1 MTSLTKR
8 ERDQLVAN
16 HFEFARKMARIF
28 AGKCTYPKL
37 DRDECESAA
46 LKGLVRAGELFDPTR
61 GHVFATY
68 AGTAVRN
75 CLRRYRKTE
84 LRRLRL
90 VGDARRVAALVD
102 NDEDPDQRDPLERA
116 SRIVGAVQDDHAPDV
131 IERIDAERITSTLLR
146 VNKDERYRRAIT
158 RRLAGE
164 DFAQIARDE
173 GVNPTTVMRWVQ
185 DARLNLPARI
195 SPK

>member
-1 MTSLTKR
+1 MSALTKR

-28 AGKCTYPKL
+28 AWKCTHPKL
-37 DRDECESAA
+37 DSDECESAA
-46 LKGLVRAGELFDPTR
+46 LKGLVRAGELFDPTK

-68 AGTAVRN
+68 AGAAVRN
-75 CLRRYRKTE
+75 CLRRHRKTE

-90 VGDARRVAALVD
+90 MGDARRIAGSEG
-102 NDEDPDQRDPLERA
+102 EDDDDSVEEV
-116 SRIVGAVQDDHAPDV
+116 SRIVGAVQDDHASDV

-146 VNKDERYRRAIT
+146 VNMDERYRRAIT
-158 RRLAGE
+158 RRLAGD